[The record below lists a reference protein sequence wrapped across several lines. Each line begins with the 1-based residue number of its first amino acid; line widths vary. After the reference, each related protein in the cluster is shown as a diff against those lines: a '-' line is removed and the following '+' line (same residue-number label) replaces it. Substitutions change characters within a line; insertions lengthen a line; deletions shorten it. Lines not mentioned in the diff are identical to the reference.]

1 MNNMGKYIG
10 KRLINSLVILIV
22 ATICI
27 FIMVKASGMNPVL
40 ATLQGGRMSET
51 ALQDKLEHYG
61 LNQPVPLQYLYWL
74 KNIATGNFGESVKYK
89 VPVESLIHT
98 SLPITLGLAIISFI
112 VSQVLAI
119 SLGVVSAVNKGKL
132 IDKIISILTV
142 LFFSVPVFFLS
153 LLYIVIIA
161 KHFPGYSYTGSF
173 DTLGEYLN
181 RILIPVIVISTHE
194 IALITK
200 ITRTAM
206 IDQLSSEYV
215 LALKARGIPERVIIW
230 KHALKNSL
238 VPVIT
243 IAGLQFGALIVGCVM
258 VENIFSLNGI
268 GRLMVQCVMVGDIS
282 VIQCIALI
290 IIVTF
295 LLSNFVVDALYA
307 IIDPRVRVQQ
317 KNS

>member
-1 MNNMGKYIG
+1 MSKYIG
-10 KRLINSLVILIV
+10 RRFINSSVILVV

-27 FIMVKASGMNPVL
+27 FAMVKASGMNPVL
-40 ATLQGGRMSET
+40 ATLQGGRLSET

-61 LNQPVPLQYLYWL
+61 LDKPVPLQYLYWL
-74 KNIATGNFGESVKYK
+74 KNIVTGNFGESVKYK
-89 VPVESLIHT
+89 VPVTSLIQT

-112 VSQVLAI
+112 VSQILAI
-119 SLGVVSAVNKGKL
+119 TLGVISAVNRGKI

-142 LFFSVPVFFLS
+142 LFFSIPVFFLS
-153 LLYIVIIA
+153 LLYILIIA

-173 DTLGEYLN
+173 DTFGEYLN
-181 RILIPVIVISTHE
+181 RITIPVIVIATHE
-194 IALITK
+194 IALVTK

-206 IDQLSSEYV
+206 IEQLSSEYI
-215 LALKARGIPERVIIW
+215 LALKARGIPTRIIIW

-243 IAGLQFGALIVGCVM
+243 IAGVQFGALIVGCVM

-295 LLSNFVVDALYA
+295 LISNLVVDALYA
-307 IIDPRVRVQQ
+307 VIDPRVRLHGR
-317 KNS
+317 N

>member
-1 MNNMGKYIG
+1 MSKYIG
-10 KRLINSLVILIV
+10 RRFINSIAILIV

-27 FIMVKASGMNPVL
+27 FAMVKASGMNPVL
-40 ATLQGGRMSET
+40 ATLQGGRLSET

-61 LNQPVPLQYLYWL
+61 LDKPVPLQYLYWL
-74 KNIATGNFGESVKYK
+74 KNIVTGNFGESVKYK
-89 VPVESLIHT
+89 VPVKSLIQT

-112 VSQVLAI
+112 VSQILAI
-119 SLGVVSAVNKGKL
+119 TLGVISAVNRGKL

-142 LFFSVPVFFLS
+142 LFFSIPVFFLS
-153 LLYIVIIA
+153 LLYILIIA

-173 DTLGEYLN
+173 NTFGEYLN
-181 RILIPVIVISTHE
+181 RITIPVVVIATHE
-194 IALITK
+194 IALVTK

-206 IDQLSSEYV
+206 IEQLSSEYI
-215 LALKARGIPERVIIW
+215 LALKARGIPTRIIIW

-243 IAGLQFGALIVGCVM
+243 IAGVQFGALIVGCVM

-295 LLSNFVVDALYA
+295 LISNLVVDALYA
-307 IIDPRVRVQQ
+307 VIDPRVRLRK
-317 KNS
+317 KN

>member
-1 MNNMGKYIG
+1 MSKYIG
-10 KRLINSLVILIV
+10 RRFINSIVILVV

-27 FIMVKASGMNPVL
+27 FAMVKASGMNPVL
-40 ATLQGGRMSET
+40 ATLQGGRLSET

-61 LNQPVPLQYLYWL
+61 LDKPVPLQYLYWL
-74 KNIATGNFGESVKYK
+74 KNIVTGNFGESVKYK
-89 VPVESLIHT
+89 VPVTSLIQT

-112 VSQVLAI
+112 VSQLLAI
-119 SLGVVSAVNKGKL
+119 TLGVISAVNRGKIL
-132 IDKIISILTV
+132 DKIISILTV
-142 LFFSVPVFFLS
+142 LFFSIPVFFLS
-153 LLYIVIIA
+153 LLYILIIA

-173 DTLGEYLN
+173 DTFGEYLN
-181 RILIPVIVISTHE
+181 RITIPVIVIATHE
-194 IALITK
+194 IALVTK

-206 IDQLSSEYV
+206 IEQLSSEYI
-215 LALKARGIPERVIIW
+215 LALKARGIPTRIIIW

-243 IAGLQFGALIVGCVM
+243 IAGIQFGALIVGCVM

-295 LLSNFVVDALYA
+295 LISNLVVDALYA
-307 IIDPRVRVQQ
+307 VIDPRVRLRGR
-317 KNS
+317 N

>member
-1 MNNMGKYIG
+1 MNKYIG
-10 KRLINSLVILIV
+10 RRFINSIVILVV

-27 FIMVKASGMNPVL
+27 FAMVKASGMNPVL
-40 ATLQGGRMSET
+40 ATLQGGRLSET

-61 LNQPVPLQYLYWL
+61 LDKPVPLQYLYWL
-74 KNIATGNFGESVKYK
+74 KNIVTGNFGESVKYK
-89 VPVESLIHT
+89 VPVTSLIQT

-112 VSQVLAI
+112 VSQILAI
-119 SLGVVSAVNKGKL
+119 TLGVISAVNRGNI

-142 LFFSVPVFFLS
+142 LFFSIPVFFLS
-153 LLYIVIIA
+153 LLYILIIA

-173 DTLGEYLN
+173 DTFGEYLN
-181 RILIPVIVISTHE
+181 RITIPVIVIATHE
-194 IALITK
+194 IALVTK

-206 IDQLSSEYV
+206 IEQLSSEYI
-215 LALKARGIPERVIIW
+215 LALKARGIPTRIIIW

-243 IAGLQFGALIVGCVM
+243 IAGVQFGALIVGCVM

-295 LLSNFVVDALYA
+295 LISNLVVDALYA
-307 IIDPRVRVQQ
+307 VIDPRVRLRGR
-317 KNS
+317 N

>member
-1 MNNMGKYIG
+1 MSKYIG
-10 KRLINSLVILIV
+10 RRFINSIVILVV

-27 FIMVKASGMNPVL
+27 FAMVKASGMNPVL
-40 ATLQGGRMSET
+40 ATLQGGRLSET

-61 LNQPVPLQYLYWL
+61 LDKPVPLQYLYWL
-74 KNIATGNFGESVKYK
+74 KNIVTGNFGESVKYK
-89 VPVESLIHT
+89 VPVTSLIQT

-112 VSQVLAI
+112 VSQILAI
-119 SLGVVSAVNKGKL
+119 TLGVISAVNRGKI

-142 LFFSVPVFFLS
+142 LFFSIPVFFLS
-153 LLYIVIIA
+153 LLYILIIA

-173 DTLGEYLN
+173 DTFGEYLN
-181 RILIPVIVISTHE
+181 RITIPVIVIATHE
-194 IALITK
+194 IALVTK

-206 IDQLSSEYV
+206 IEQLSSEYI
-215 LALKARGIPERVIIW
+215 LALKARGIPTRIIIW

-243 IAGLQFGALIVGCVM
+243 IAGVQFGALIVGCVM

-295 LLSNFVVDALYA
+295 LISNLVVDALYA
-307 IIDPRVRVQQ
+307 VIDPRVRLHGR
-317 KNS
+317 N

>member
-1 MNNMGKYIG
+1 MSKYIG
-10 KRLINSLVILIV
+10 RRFINSIVILVV

-27 FIMVKASGMNPVL
+27 FAMVKASGMNPVL
-40 ATLQGGRMSET
+40 ATLQGGRLSET

-61 LNQPVPLQYLYWL
+61 LDKPVPLQYLYWL
-74 KNIATGNFGESVKYK
+74 KNIVTGNFGESVKYK
-89 VPVESLIHT
+89 VPVTSLIQT

-112 VSQVLAI
+112 VSQILAI
-119 SLGVVSAVNKGKL
+119 TLGVISAVNRGKI

-142 LFFSVPVFFLS
+142 LFFSIPVFFLS
-153 LLYIVIIA
+153 LLYILIIA

-173 DTLGEYLN
+173 DTFGEYLN
-181 RILIPVIVISTHE
+181 RITIPVIVIATHE
-194 IALITK
+194 IALVTK

-206 IDQLSSEYV
+206 IEQLSSEYI
-215 LALKARGIPERVIIW
+215 LALKARGIPTRIIIW

-243 IAGLQFGALIVGCVM
+243 IAGIQFGALIVGCVM

-295 LLSNFVVDALYA
+295 LISNLVVDALYA
-307 IIDPRVRVQQ
+307 VIDPRVRLHGR
-317 KNS
+317 N